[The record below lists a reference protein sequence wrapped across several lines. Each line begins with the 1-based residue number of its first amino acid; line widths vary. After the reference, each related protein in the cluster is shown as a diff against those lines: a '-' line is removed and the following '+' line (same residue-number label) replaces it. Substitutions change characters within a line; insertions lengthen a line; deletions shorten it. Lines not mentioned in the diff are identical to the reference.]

1 VICVRIKRVSKS
13 GERVVWLVTVP
24 TILRALELVPG
35 EVIFPL
41 NTDEFFHLQSSGRA
55 RATEVTDEEVS

>member
-13 GERVVWLVTVP
+13 GARVVWLVTVP

-41 NTDEFFHLQSSGRA
+41 NTDEFFRFQSPGGA

>member
-1 VICVRIKRVSKS
+1 M
-13 GERVVWLVTVP
+13 VWLVTVP

-41 NTDEFFHLQSSGRA
+41 NTDEFFRFQSPGGA

>member
-1 VICVRIKRVSKS
+1 VVVI
-13 GERVVWLVTVP
+13 VP
-24 TILRALELVPG
+24 TILRVLELVPD

-41 NTDEFFHLQSSGRA
+41 NTDEFFRFQSPGGA

>member
-1 VICVRIKRVSKS
+1 VICVRIKRVSKT
-13 GERVVWLVTVP
+13 GARVVWLVTVP
-24 TILRALELVPG
+24 TILRVLELVPD

-41 NTDEFFHLQSSGRA
+41 NTDEFFRFQSPGGA